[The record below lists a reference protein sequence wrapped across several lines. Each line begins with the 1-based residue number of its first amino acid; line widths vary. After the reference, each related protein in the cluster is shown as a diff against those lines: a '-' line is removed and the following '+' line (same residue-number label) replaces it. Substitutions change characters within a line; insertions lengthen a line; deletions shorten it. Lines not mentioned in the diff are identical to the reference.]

1 MKEVVYIGNSL
12 AIMRFFVLMIISVF
26 FSCGNDNA
34 NPIERVLSSQNI
46 KIKTVVDA
54 IENYN
59 VQILFTEVKRKKDSV
74 YFEDHS
80 FQVDDETYFYPASTV
95 KFPVAILALE
105 KIKSNNLID
114 RNTIFN
120 VEGDSTKT
128 TFSNDIK
135 KIFAVSDN
143 AAYNR
148 LYEYLGKD
156 YINNTL
162 KEKGINARFSHRL
175 SVANSADLKTKPLLF
190 YYQNKIIFKTD
201 SVTNQPI
208 KFLSLSEIKKGKG
221 YLVKDSLVNKP
232 MDFSLKNYLPIT
244 ALHQIMKQLMFPE
257 SFPKEKRFYLTPNDR
272 TFLINTMKVLPQEAG
287 YVTDNYYDSYVK
299 FLVFGDSKK
308 PIPNH
313 IKIYNKVG
321 AAYGYLTDCAYI
333 KNEKT
338 NREYIIT
345 ATIHVNNNQIYND
358 GIYEYETIGY
368 PFLAELGR
376 QLAGVKALD

>member
-1 MKEVVYIGNSL
+1 
-12 AIMRFFVLMIISVF
+12 MRCFVILIAFIVF
-26 FSCGNDNA
+26 FNCENDKMD
-34 NPIERVLSSQNI
+34 PIEKVLSSQNT

-54 IENYN
+54 LENHN

-74 YFEDHS
+74 YFEDHN
-80 FQVDDETYFYPASTV
+80 FQVNDNRYFYPASTV

-128 TFSNDIK
+128 TLSNAVK

-208 KFLSLSEIKKGKG
+208 KPLPLSEIKKGEG

-257 SFPKEKRFYLTPNDR
+257 SFPKEKRFHLTPNDR
-272 TFLINTMKVLPQEAG
+272 TFLINTMKILPQEAG

-376 QLAGVKALD
+376 QLVGVKALD